1 MHDTTKNGNYGT
13 TSQQHAVIGPAKR
26 GGCEESAKA
35 RDGGGEVSERKA
47 NNEQGKHLTQCERRE
62 PAEEAGCPPKLS
74 HILDFRELTTGE
86 EKGGATYHTYTQA
99 CPSFV
104 HPSSLAYPS
113 RKEHVHRHLCL
124 SRCCKHWTR
133 EMAVRTLEK
142 KTLGKKTLHGRKHG
156 RWLQTRACPSCLCH
170 HSITTSLSH
179 ILNCLFPFIPYI
191 PLLSLL

>member
-1 MHDTTKNGNYGT
+1 MHNTTKNGNYGT
-13 TSQQHAVIGPAKR
+13 TSPQHAVIGPAKR
-26 GGCEESAKA
+26 GACEESAKA
-35 RDGGGEVSERKA
+35 RDGSRENLITNKGNTR
-47 NNEQGKHLTQCERRE
+47 QCERRE
-62 PAEEAGCPPKLS
+62 PAEEAGRPPKLS

-133 EMAVRTLEK
+133 EMAVRTREK
-142 KTLGKKTLHGRKHG
+142 KMLGKKTLHGRKHG

-191 PLLSLL
+191 PLLSFF